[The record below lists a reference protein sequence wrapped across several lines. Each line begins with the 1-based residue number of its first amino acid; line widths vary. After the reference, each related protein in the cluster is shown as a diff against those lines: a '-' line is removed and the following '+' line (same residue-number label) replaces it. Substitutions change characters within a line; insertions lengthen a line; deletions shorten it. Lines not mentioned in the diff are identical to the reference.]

1 MQIIY
6 KAKLMFKTN
15 NTIINKF
22 TIIVKTYK
30 IILIILLLL
39 INLKKIYINIELY
52 NFVHNLTNRL
62 V

>member
-15 NTIINKF
+15 NTISNKF

-30 IILIILLLL
+30 ILLIILLLL
-39 INLKKIYINIELY
+39 INLKKIYINI
-52 NFVHNLTNRL
+52 
-62 V
+62 